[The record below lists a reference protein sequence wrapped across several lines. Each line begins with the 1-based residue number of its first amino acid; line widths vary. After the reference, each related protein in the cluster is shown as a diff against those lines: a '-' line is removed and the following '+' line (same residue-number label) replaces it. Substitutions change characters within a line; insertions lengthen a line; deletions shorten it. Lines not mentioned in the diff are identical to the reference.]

1 MKKVR
6 AINGPTIKTISR
18 IRLTESN
25 ADNQVKKVAAPMVE
39 EISNLIPDYAKKVNV
54 KIDNFV
60 VFSSAG
66 KCEHKFIF

>member
-1 MKKVR
+1 
-6 AINGPTIKTISR
+6 
-18 IRLTESN
+18 
-25 ADNQVKKVAAPMVE
+25 MVE

-66 KCEHKFIF
+66 KCEHKFTFYSKKCSYVELTG